1 MALYN
6 SGTLIADVALTDTFN
21 TWRTRFNNAIADA
34 ASTTANNTFTV
45 THTFNPPN
53 SGPGNGITLQNNGSY
68 NTSFDVSANTLGGTL
83 TTSAQAGITSVG
95 TLTALSIDQ
104 GVLATDGPV
113 TAPIVTAN
121 TLGGTL
127 STAAQPNI
135 TSVGTLSSLTVT
147 GTINGSGDLDLGDSD
162 KILLGAGDDL
172 EIYHD
177 GSNSYFKNNTGVMR
191 IHGTEVQIKDED
203 NNETLAIFT
212 PQGAVTLY
220 YDNASKLATK
230 SDGVDITGE
239 LQSDSLDVDGNGDI
253 SGNLVVG
260 GNLNVNGTTTTVA
273 TTNMVVADNLIE
285 LNNGAGSNANDS
297 GIVIERGS
305 TGDNAFIGWD
315 ESADRFIVGTTTATG
330 ASTGNLSITKG
341 TINADLAGDVT
352 GDVTGN
358 VTGDVTGNV
367 TGNVTG
373 SVAGTNTVAVN
384 RASVA
389 SNSKL
394 DINGATVHPVNAVG
408 ASTIDVSLGGI
419 YTKTAAGA
427 ITWVFS
433 NVPASRAVGFVLK
446 LTNGGDHTM
455 TWPASVDWPG
465 GAAPA
470 HTSSGTDIL
479 VFITH
484 DGGTTWYG
492 NQAMT
497 GVA

>member
-45 THTFNPPN
+45 KHTFNPPN

-68 NTSFDVSANTLGGTL
+68 NTSFDVSANTVGGTL
-83 TTSAQAGITSVG
+83 TTAAQPNVTSVG
-95 TLTALSIDQ
+95 TLNSLSVGQ

-121 TLGGTL
+121 TLAGTL

-135 TSVGTLSSLTVT
+135 TSVGTLTGLTTT
-147 GTINGSGDLDLGDSD
+147 GNINLGDSD
-162 KILLGAGDDL
+162 VINFGAGNDL
-172 EIYHD
+172 QIQHN
-177 GSNSYFKNNTGVMR
+177 GSHSYISDAGTGNLY
-191 IHGTEVQIKDED
+191 IQTSAGLIIQNAGGTE
-203 NNETLAIFT
+203 TMGSFT
-212 PQGAVTLY
+212 ENGAVSLY
-220 YDNASKLATK
+220 YDNAVKLATK
-230 SDGVDITGE
+230 TDGVDITGE

-253 SGNLVVG
+253 SGNLVIG
-260 GNLNVNGTTTTVA
+260 GNLDVNGTTTTVSS
-273 TTNMVVADNLIE
+273 TNTVISDNLIE

-341 TINADLAGDVT
+341 TLNADLAGD
-352 GDVTGN
+352 

-384 RASVA
+384 RSSVA

-394 DINGATVHPVNAVG
+394 DVNGATVHPVNVVG

-419 YTKTAAGA
+419 YTKTASGA

-446 LTNGGDHTM
+446 LTNGGNHTM
-455 TWPASVDWPG
+455 TWPSSVDWPG